1 LSGSAF
7 PLPETTRGEIVATS
21 GETVMRRA
29 SIVSVAL
36 LIDLLLGGCRAPDRI
51 SRSADNKMPELR
63 PVLVQGAM
71 PVETEKIAA
80 GLDNVTVEK
89 VAGWTFWRGTL
100 DGYPVVVSKTLKGV
114 SNSAAA
120 TAIAAE
126 RYRPV
131 AIVNQGTA
139 GGHDPELRVYDIVLG
154 KHSVNLGAFKTG
166 YRKPGQGSDFREWKP
181 MDLMASEGSAG
192 EDPNA
197 RTMRRFAANE
207 QLLAAANSVK
217 HLYRKGRVVEGVI
230 GSGEIWN
237 SEVDRIH
244 RLRSQYGTSVEEMET
259 ASAAQIA
266 GFFQIPFL
274 GIRVLSNNI
283 TNGGAYDAKTGEA
296 CQEYVV
302 DVVKAYIGTTLK
314 R

>member
-1 LSGSAF
+1 MRKA
-7 PLPETTRGEIVATS
+7 R
-21 GETVMRRA
+21 VMT
-29 SIVSVAL
+29 AL
-36 LIDLLLGGCRAPDRI
+36 LIGLLLNGCGAPERI
-51 SRSADNKMPELR
+51 TRSAGNEMTELR

-71 PVETEKIAA
+71 PVETEKIAG
-80 GLDNVTVEK
+80 GLSSVRVEK
-89 VAGWTFWRGTL
+89 VGAWTFWRGTL
-100 DGYPVVVSKTLKGV
+100 DGYPVVVSKTMKGV

-120 TAIAAE
+120 TAIAVE

-154 KHSVNLGAFKTG
+154 KYSVNLGAFKTA
-166 YRKPGQGSDFREWKP
+166 YRRPGQGSDFREWQP

-197 RTMRRFAANE
+197 RTMRRFEANE
-207 QLLAAANSVK
+207 QLLAAASSVK

-237 SEVDRIH
+237 SEIDRIQ
-244 RLRSQYGTSVEEMET
+244 RLRSRYGTSVEEMET

-283 TNGGAYDAKTGEA
+283 TNGGTYDAKTGEA

-302 DVVKAYIGTTLK
+302 EVVKTYIRTMLK